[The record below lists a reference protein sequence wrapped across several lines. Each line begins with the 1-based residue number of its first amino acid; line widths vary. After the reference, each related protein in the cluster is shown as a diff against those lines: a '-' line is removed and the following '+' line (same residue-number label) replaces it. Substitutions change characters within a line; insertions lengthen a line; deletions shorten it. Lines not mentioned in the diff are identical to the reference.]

1 MKTKRKM
8 KMYAIKKN
16 LRFKLRWREQ
26 CTIVQSN
33 TEISHRFIR
42 VRFGRNSRHTLIKFG
57 KTWTNLSCS
66 LIMAEAMYD
75 VKKCR
80 SICCHKSLSDE
91 TCFTVSF
98 WGCCCCCSLCCLLS
112 YCCGFFACWRGC
124 DVTNIAL
131 ALPTE
136 AGTLDLWSIET
147 MIIVIES
154 GERIMPP
161 IPSPTK
167 RKKFNWKKDG
177 YIHIYEMYI
186 ISRIMIKKWSFT
198 KICI

>member
-8 KMYAIKKN
+8 KMFAIKEN

-26 CTIVQSN
+26 CTIVQST

-42 VRFGRNSRHTLIKFG
+42 VRFGRNFRHTLIKFG

-66 LIMAEAMYD
+66 LIMAVAMYD

-80 SICCHKSLSDE
+80 SICCHKSLSE
-91 TCFTVSF
+91 RLVSQSPF
-98 WGCCCCCSLCCLLS
+98 GVVVVVAANVVCCLIVV
-112 YCCGFFACWRGC
+112 GFFACWRGC

-136 AGTLDLWSIET
+136 AGTQDLWSIET

-161 IPSPTK
+161 FPSPTK

-186 ISRIMIKKWSFT
+186 KNND
-198 KICI
+198 